1 MTAIREGAHPA
12 KNNDER
18 RDMRM
23 TEVWEKAKCYQQPV
37 CCVET
42 AADPDVLRTSIPLL
56 EQGFGDAVD
65 W

>member
-1 MTAIREGAHPA
+1 
-12 KNNDER
+12 
-18 RDMRM
+18 M

-42 AADPDVLRTSIPLL
+42 AADPDVLRRTSIPLL